1 MLKLMIIL
9 IVYLKLKLQKIT
21 ITEIQIV
28 KAETWLYV
36 QIKNTF
42 DKEIHHLII
51 DYTHI
56 IIMKADKLKN
66 PKIIVAAHMYDSKV
80 CALEIMTIS
89 NHFEEG
95 YILLI
100 ELIARYSTYEL
111 FKKKIGMQRYIYQQ
125 IIRRA
130 EIMNI
135 SKWKQQSFSEKAL
148 KKNGQG
154 KLPIFSLVHVWHT
167 LVTTHVIRD

>member
-1 MLKLMIIL
+1 MVLLHN
-9 IVYLKLKLQKIT
+9 YLPR
-21 ITEIQIV
+21 
-28 KAETWLYV
+28 LYV

-42 DKEIHHLII
+42 DKEIHHIII

-56 IIMKADKLKN
+56 IIMKDDKLKN

-111 FKKKIGMQRYIYQQ
+111 FKKKIGMQRYIYYYKQG
-125 IIRRA
+125 A
-130 EIMNI
+130 WIMNI

-154 KLPIFSLVHVWHT
+154 KLPIFSLFCNLLYVSEGCGFST
-167 LVTTHVIRD
+167 SVTTH